1 MAFSYEFD
9 PISVLQHSFLMNMRT
24 GNIIIDGIITTI
36 IISLIGNIYTYK
48 NDLQKFF
55 KKIFIFLKGIK
66 ENKISF
72 NCTETSNVY
81 SRGGKLKMHG
91 SDAFKA
97 IMLNIKENI
106 KLNKTKNLLHLREF
120 CGDQDEYYWDSD
132 YNSKSIDETI
142 KDIIYLVDQDQ
153 DFQIDSAITD
163 GINFRM
169 VSTCEETTEG
179 DKKEKTGKHTIY
191 TLSITTKEKT
201 LEDIQNYI
209 NITLDNHLE
218 KVNEKVNNNQ
228 FVFIYEG
235 INSENDIIFTTY
247 PFHTTCNIDRVYFEG
262 KEEVMN
268 QIDFFKDN
276 KDWYEENGKPY
287 TLGICSYGPPGC
299 GKTSFEKALAK
310 YLNRH
315 LIIVDISK
323 ITTQKEADRIF
334 FSEKIN
340 GKDIPYDKRIYIF
353 PDIDAMDSVA
363 SRENQEKEKK
373 IDKLEEMIIN
383 CRKKDNIDKDFLN
396 LIEIVDQ
403 PTKQNKDLLNLSKLL
418 NIVDGIPERTGQIII
433 CCTNHPEKLDPA
445 LLRPGRVDCLIHFD
459 KMNVENIVK
468 MVEDYCQNNK
478 YIENNR
484 NKIIN
489 SLSVC
494 NKFWSPAEIFQICS
508 RIDNTKDIISF
519 IKKCKK
525 LEIN

>member
-1 MAFSYEFD
+1 M
-9 PISVLQHSFLMNMRT
+9 
-24 GNIIIDGIITTI
+24 
-36 IISLIGNIYTYK
+36 
-48 NDLQKFF
+48 
-55 KKIFIFLKGIK
+55 
-66 ENKISF
+66 
-72 NCTETSNVY
+72 Y
-81 SRGGKLKMHG
+81 SR
-91 SDAFKA
+91 
-97 IMLNIKENI
+97 
-106 KLNKTKNLLHLREF
+106 
-120 CGDQDEYYWDSD
+120 
-132 YNSKSIDETI
+132 YNHSIHM
-142 KDIIYLVDQDQ
+142 
-153 DFQIDSAITD
+153 S
-163 GINFRM
+163 
-169 VSTCEETTEG
+169 C
-179 DKKEKTGKHTIY
+179 
-191 TLSITTKEKT
+191 
-201 LEDIQNYI
+201 
-209 NITLDNHLE
+209 
-218 KVNEKVNNNQ
+218 NNQ

-396 LIEIVDQ
+396 LI
-403 PTKQNKDLLNLSKLL
+403 
-418 NIVDGIPERTGQIII
+418 
-433 CCTNHPEKLDPA
+433 
-445 LLRPGRVDCLIHFD
+445 
-459 KMNVENIVK
+459 
-468 MVEDYCQNNK
+468 
-478 YIENNR
+478 
-484 NKIIN
+484 
-489 SLSVC
+489 
-494 NKFWSPAEIFQICS
+494 
-508 RIDNTKDIISF
+508 
-519 IKKCKK
+519 
-525 LEIN
+525 